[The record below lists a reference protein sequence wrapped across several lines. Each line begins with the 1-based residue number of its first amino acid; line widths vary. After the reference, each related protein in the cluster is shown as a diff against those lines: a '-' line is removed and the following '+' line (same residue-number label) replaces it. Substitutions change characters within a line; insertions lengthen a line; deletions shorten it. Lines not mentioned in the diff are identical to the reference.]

1 MVTFSYLAQG
11 RDGYQLLTIVLT
23 KNKVLMKNKVL
34 TKKGEVPH
42 ASCMQTQILK
52 KTSVS
57 AVREKPNCKSNTE
70 ECRVISIR
78 VSLLHIQ
85 THYGRHLF

>member
-42 ASCMQTQILK
+42 ASCMQTQMLK

-57 AVREKPNCKSNTE
+57 AVSQVLKGVVLYPSEFHC
-70 ECRVISIR
+70 CI
-78 VSLLHIQ
+78 
-85 THYGRHLF
+85 